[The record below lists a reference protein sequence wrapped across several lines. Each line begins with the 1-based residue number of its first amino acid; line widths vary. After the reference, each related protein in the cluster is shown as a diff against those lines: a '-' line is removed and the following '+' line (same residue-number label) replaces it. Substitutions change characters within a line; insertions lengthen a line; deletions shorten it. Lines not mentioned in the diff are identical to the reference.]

1 MEALSGQLDIGL
13 DFRGRIQVGDATS
26 WWPVCGLGWSSES
39 FRKGSLQIMV
49 TVLLGDKEEEGQI
62 GGLGLSLEH
71 LNGAGAHH
79 KGI

>member
-1 MEALSGQLDIGL
+1 
-13 DFRGRIQVGDATS
+13 
-26 WWPVCGLGWSSES
+26 
-39 FRKGSLQIMV
+39 MV

-79 KGI
+79 KGR

>member
-1 MEALSGQLDIGL
+1 MEALSGKLDTGL
-13 DFRGRIQVGDATS
+13 DFRGRNQVGDTTS
-26 WWPVCGLGWSSES
+26 WRPVCGLGWSCES
-39 FRKGSLQIMV
+39 FSRWSLQTMV

-79 KGI
+79 KGR